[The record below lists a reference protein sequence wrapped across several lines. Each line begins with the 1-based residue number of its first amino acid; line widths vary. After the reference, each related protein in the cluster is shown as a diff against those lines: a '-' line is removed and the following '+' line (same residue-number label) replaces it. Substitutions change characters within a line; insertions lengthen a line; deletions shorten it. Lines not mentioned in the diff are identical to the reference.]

1 MLPQT
6 GIQTHLVGD
15 GALGFQVADGIVRL
29 VFPHLVRGVVF
40 VGRNRQVTRERHT
53 YRGDRTADL
62 QIADRIRHVECRRRN
77 PRKAHRRVEER
88 RLGRI
93 GQLRSPVVTPRHR
106 EVKHLFPTYF
116 DRGEDGLGLVVPA
129 GFFRT
134 FFRVIEV
141 EDVKYVRKAVFLD
154 RAAVRQFVGLDI
166 VDRGADIRVQ
176 RPILAES
183 LVDVHHQV
191 GVGLRVVSAG
201 LGIMAVLAAV
211 GDGRIRRGIEFL
223 RVERIRIVE
232 AHAPGDIQPRED
244 VVAGRKRQHITLL
257 VRVAQVAVVD
267 PVGILHAQVTAFH
280 VRTPELLH
288 EFRPFVVTLE
298 ATVKVK
304 ILAPREQVGRNQRVR
319 INALVGH
326 VLVFL
331 IDVAGARIELEPVFQ
346 KVRSVAEREIVTV
359 VLVVG
364 DDSVR
369 VDRSCR
375 KIGLVLVRT
384 ARNRNG
390 VGIDMPRLEIIVR
403 RITVAGLPTQFLTPA
418 VNARAAALAV
428 QPRTVTVLE
437 IRQHERV

>member
-1 MLPQT
+1 M
-6 GIQTHLVGD
+6 
-15 GALGFQVADGIVRL
+15 
-29 VFPHLVRGVVF
+29 
-40 VGRNRQVTRERHT
+40 
-53 YRGDRTADL
+53 
-62 QIADRIRHVECRRRN
+62 
-77 PRKAHRRVEER
+77 
-88 RLGRI
+88 
-93 GQLRSPVVTPRHR
+93 
-106 EVKHLFPTYF
+106 
-116 DRGEDGLGLVVPA
+116 GLVVPA

-183 LVDVHHQV
+183 LVDVHHQI

-211 GDGRIRRGIEFL
+211 GDGRVGRGVKFL
-223 RVERIRIVE
+223 RIERIGVVE
-232 AHAPGDIQPRED
+232 THTSRNAQPRQD
-244 VVAGRKRQHITLL
+244 VVAGRERQHVALL
-257 VRVAQVAVVD
+257 VGIAQVAVGD
-267 PVGILHAQVTAFH
+267 PVGILHAQVAALH
-280 VRTPELLH
+280 VRRPELLH

-304 ILAPREQVGRNQRVR
+304 ILAPRKQVGRNQRVR

-331 IDVAGARIELEPVFQ
+331 IDIAGAGVEPQFIFQ
-346 KVRSVAEREIVTV
+346 KVRGVAESKVVAIVF
-359 VLVVG
+359 VVG
-364 DDSVR
+364 DDAVGI
-369 VDRSCR
+369 DRCGG

-390 VGIDMPRLEIIVR
+390 VGIDMPCLEIVVR
-403 RITVAGLPTQFLTPA
+403 RITVAGLPTHFLTPA